1 MIAFVHGISLVV
13 PSLLIRNPAVD
24 AVLLVAGFLLASAGG
39 LLALGLVAAAI
50 FDPAT
55 GPEVAGG
62 GLILVLPPLV
72 LGLFLF
78 FRGTSRTA
86 ARTRAEREVR
96 GLPS

>member
-24 AVLLVAGFLLASAGG
+24 AALLIAGFLLASAGG

-62 GLILVLPPLV
+62 GLILGLPPLV

-78 FRGTSRTA
+78 FRGTSRTTTW
-86 ARTRAEREVR
+86 TRVEREAR
-96 GLPS
+96 GLPG